1 LLNMFQK
8 NFNTGL
14 LAATPSPYGEDISGY
29 LSHVEL
35 LGREFSSETRVILQ
49 KIKDDRISF
58 YQFRDIPVTE
68 EVPPTA
74 TRYSS
79 EIPKKAFQSEG
90 VIGAVS
96 IELGRLFNYRETS
109 GFIMHDIYPAK
120 GYEHSRSFV
129 SSRKMLSFHTDGSAH
144 PELIPD
150 YVLLYCVRS
159 DRKAANLVV
168 DLNILLGHLSAEV
181 VNILMRP
188 LFRHLVSE
196 SPEHYTLQPVLFRE
210 GGLVTVR
217 YDEDNTSGIND
228 EAKLSQQLLDEV
240 IRKVAAR
247 IPNYSNS
254 LLVLNN
260 QRCLH
265 ARTSFSPKFD
275 GEDRWIKCTYVTRK
289 NIKSGSIIGLSL
301 Q

>member
-1 LLNMFQK
+1 
-8 NFNTGL
+8 
-14 LAATPSPYGEDISGY
+14 
-29 LSHVEL
+29 
-35 LGREFSSETRVILQ
+35 
-49 KIKDDRISF
+49 
-58 YQFRDIPVTE
+58 
-68 EVPPTA
+68 
-74 TRYSS
+74 
-79 EIPKKAFQSEG
+79 
-90 VIGAVS
+90 
-96 IELGRLFNYRETS
+96 
-109 GFIMHDIYPAK
+109 
-120 GYEHSRSFV
+120 
-129 SSRKMLSFHTDGSAH
+129 
-144 PELIPD
+144 
-150 YVLLYCVRS
+150 
-159 DRKAANLVV
+159 
-168 DLNILLGHLSAEV
+168 LSAEV

>member
-1 LLNMFQK
+1 MFHE

-14 LAATPSPYGEDISGY
+14 LAETPSPYCADISDY
-29 LSHVEL
+29 LSHAEVL
-35 LGREFSSETRVILQ
+35 SREFSSETRAMLQ
-49 KIKDDRISF
+49 RLKDGSISF
-58 YQFRDIPVTE
+58 CQFRDIPVTE
-68 EVPPTA
+68 HVPPTA

-79 EIPKKAFQSEG
+79 EIPRKTFQSEG

-96 IELGRLFNYRETS
+96 QALGRLFNYRET
-109 GFIMHDIYPAK
+109 GDFIMHDIYPAR

-129 SSRKMLSFHTDGSAH
+129 SSSRMLSFHSDGSAH
-144 PELIPD
+144 PKLIPD

-159 DRKAANLVV
+159 DRQAANLVV
-168 DLNILLGHLSAEV
+168 DLDNLLEHLPSEV
-181 VNILMRP
+181 VAILMRP

-196 SPEHYTLQPVLFRE
+196 SPEHYTLQPILFRKA
-210 GGLVTVR
+210 GLVTIR

-228 EAKLSQQLLDEV
+228 EARSAQRLLDELS
-240 IRKVAAR
+240 RKIADR
-247 IPNYSNS
+247 IPNFTNS

-275 GEDRWIKCTYVTRK
+275 GKDRWIKCTYVTRK
-289 NIKSGSIIGLSL
+289 AIESGSIIGLSL
-301 Q
+301 P